1 MSYLGNQPKTTT
13 FLIDQFDGDN
23 SEVNFTLQTPPASL
37 ASILVFISGVRQS
50 VESYTLNLSQIT
62 FDSPPASGTK
72 NIEVVHITQGMT
84 AAVPT
89 DSSVTDAK
97 LTVTGVTAG
106 TYGDEG
112 NIPIIAVNEKGRVT
126 SVANVSVNIPE
137 AGINPL
143 LFTGT

>member
-1 MSYLGNQPKTTT
+1 MPYIGNQLRTTT
-13 FLIDQFDGDN
+13 FLIDQFNGDN
-23 SEVNFTLQTPPASL
+23 ATTQFTLQTPPASTS
-37 ASILVFISGVRQS
+37 SILVFVDGVRQS
-50 VESYTLNLSQIT
+50 VESYSLNLSQIT
-62 FDSPPASGTK
+62 FGSAPGTGTK
-72 NIEVVHITQGMT
+72 NIEVLHITQGMT

>member
-13 FLIDQFDGDN
+13 FLIDQFNGDN
-23 SEVNFTLQTPPASL
+23 TTTQFNLQTPPASL
-37 ASILVFISGVRQS
+37 TSILVFIDGVRQS
-50 VESYTLNLSQIT
+50 VEYYSLDLAQIT
-62 FDSPPASGTK
+62 FDSAPGTGTK
-72 NIEVVHITQGMT
+72 NIEVVHFTQGMT
-84 AAVPT
+84 ATVPT
-89 DSSVTDAK
+89 DASVTDAK